1 MCTVSRPLSERLEG
15 DAKVTRHSMK
25 LTAVAKR
32 GEVRPGRNRSERVGK
47 MKCNKRSAD
56 KVLLNLRGM
65 RDAFKGENSQKA
77 S

>member
-25 LTAVAKR
+25 LTVVAKR